1 MPAGFEQL
9 SVLRITRAMQA
20 LQDVRDIPQ
29 ELMFLKDT
37 ALTPAMDGEIM
48 ARFIGRV
55 QIADLVTDDAKA
67 GVYSLGK
74 FSTES
79 NQPPNIKVGMSI
91 TQAEINQYFAAGM
104 NDDAGMTDMFITK
117 RIDALLLGVRQRM
130 ETLLVGMKLDTF
142 SYNKMGVIVNNASW
156 GMPVDLKVTS
166 GTPWAA
172 NPATATPIDD
182 MLNIKLIG
190 STRYG
195 VDYDRITMS
204 TAAFRKM
211 LATAEFQAKAK
222 IQFRSDLAIQT
233 NFSLY
238 NLEQQKSFASA
249 VLGMAIRFYDARYWV
264 PANDGT
270 TSSTPYLPLNK
281 VVIDMTSSDNDP
293 LVQDFANG
301 ITTESRISSLLP
313 NTGIG
318 LAAGG
323 LIGQFDRAARGPVAY
338 STVESMNPPNITMW
352 GVARG
357 FPRKFMLQANA
368 VLDVGAITDPV
379 LVTEPF

>member
-1 MPAGFEQL
+1 M
-9 SVLRITRAMQA
+9 
-20 LQDVRDIPQ
+20 
-29 ELMFLKDT
+29 
-37 ALTPAMDGEIM
+37 
-48 ARFIGRV
+48 
-55 QIADLVTDDAKA
+55 
-67 GVYSLGK
+67 
-74 FSTES
+74 
-79 NQPPNIKVGMSI
+79 
-91 TQAEINQYFAAGM
+91 EINELIWPEDQVEHIA
-104 NDDAGMTDMFITK
+104 
-117 RIDALLLGVRQRM
+117 RHGVRP
-130 ETLLVGMKLDTF
+130 EEF
-142 SYNKMGVIVNNASW
+142 EF
-156 GMPVDLKVTS
+156 DLKVTT

-172 NPATATPIDD
+172 NAATATPIDD

-270 TSSTPYLPLNK
+270 TSSAPYLPLNK
-281 VVIDMTSSDNDP
+281 VIIDMTSSDNDP